1 MTFID
6 DISSSLAAVQSQIAS
21 VSSGSPPASLGDGFA
36 AILASMS
43 SATDQLGTLGGD
55 GTPGLAG
62 GALGASPS
70 STSAL
75 GSLSSGLTGDPS
87 AASAVT
93 GAAVVADASKYLG
106 VPYKWGGTDPSVGLD
121 CSGLVQL
128 TYKDLG
134 ISLPRGAADQARMG
148 TPVASLA
155 DAQPGDLVAFGTPVE
170 HIGIY
175 AGNGMMVV
183 APHTGAQVR
192 YEKISVTPS
201 AIRRIVPS
209 DASGIGGLGSISGL
223 SEIGGVSSLAGLSDP
238 SGLGGLSGL
247 SGLSG
252 IGGVTGLAGLTGN
265 AGLTG
270 TAGLLSTAGA
280 TPGPASGPYADLFN
294 TAGAKYGINPQ
305 VLSAVAHAES
315 NYTPTETSS
324 AGAQGLMQLMP
335 GTASSL
341 GVNAL
346 DPAQAV
352 DGAARMLSGLLQR
365 FGNLPEALAAYNAG
379 SGAVARY
386 GGIPPYPETRAYVS
400 RVLGYINQES
410 A

>member
-1 MTFID
+1 MSFVD
-6 DISSSLAAVQSQIAS
+6 EISSSLAAVQSRIAS
-21 VSSGSPPASLGDGFA
+21 FSAGALPSDQGSGFA
-36 AILASMS
+36 AVLASVTG
-43 SATDQLGTLGGD
+43 ATAD
-55 GTPGLAG
+55 PAA
-62 GALGASPS
+62 ALGAGVGAGSG
-70 STSAL
+70 TVQSAL
-75 GSLSSGLTGDPS
+75 DALSSAGATGS
-87 AASAVT
+87 GTVT

-128 TYKDLG
+128 TFKDLG
-134 ISLPRGAADQARMG
+134 IALPRGAAAQAQMG
-148 TPVASLA
+148 TAVPSLA
-155 DAQPGDLVAFGTPVE
+155 QAQPGDLVAFGTPVD

-192 YEKISVTPS
+192 YEKITVTPS

-209 DASGIGGLGSISGL
+209 DPSVDL
-223 SEIGGVSSLAGLSDP
+223 SSLAS
-238 SGLGGLSGL
+238 
-247 SGLSG
+247 
-252 IGGVTGLAGLTGN
+252 ITGLDPTSL
-265 AGLTG
+265 G
-270 TAGLLSTAGA
+270 TASLTSSGS
-280 TPGPASGPYADLFN
+280 ASGPYADLFN
-294 TAGAKYGINPQ
+294 AAGTKYGIDPRI
-305 VLSAVAHAES
+305 LSAVAHAES
-315 NYTPTETSS
+315 NYTPTAASG

-335 GTASSL
+335 GTAASL

-400 RVLGYINQES
+400 RVLGYLTQEG